1 MRIKSSVTVSG
12 NLRKMK
18 VVHESPVEYS
28 LPVGDETVPLNPLL
42 GQKISLSFAGEIN
55 CINCGRKTNKSFQ
68 QGYCYPC
75 MQQLARCDLCILKPE
90 LCHYHKGTCREPDWG
105 RENCMI
111 DHFVYLAVSS
121 GLKVGITRH
130 SQVPVRWID
139 QGAVSALPIAR
150 VSSRYDS
157 GRVEVALKSH
167 FNDKTNWRN
176 MLKNIVAEVDPVAEK
191 ARIEPVLMDILKD
204 FQGCEVT
211 GDTIYRF
218 EYPVLEY
225 PDKIKS
231 LALDKT
237 PRIEG
242 TLQGIKGQY
251 LMFDSGVINIR
262 KHGGYRVVL
271 DY

>member
-1 MRIKSSVTVSG
+1 MTFRG

-18 VVHESPVEYS
+18 VKHASPVEYS

-42 GQKISLSFAGEIN
+42 GKKISLSFEGEIN

-75 MQQLARCDLCILKPE
+75 MQQLAQCDLCILKPE
-90 LCHYHKGTCREPDWG
+90 LCHYHKGTCREPEWG

-130 SQVPVRWID
+130 SQVPTRWID
-139 QGAVSALPIAR
+139 QGAVAAMPIAR
-150 VSSRYDS
+150 VGSRYDS
-157 GRVEVALKSH
+157 GLVEVALKEH
-167 FNDKTNWRN
+167 FDDKTNWRN
-176 MLKNIVAEVDPVAEK
+176 MLKNVVAEVDPVAEK
-191 ARIEPVLMDILKD
+191 AKIRPVLQDILKD
-204 FQGCEVT
+204 CQGREIT
-211 GDTIYRF
+211 EDTVYRF

-225 PDKIKS
+225 PDKVKS
-231 LALDKT
+231 LGFDKT
-237 PRIEG
+237 SRVEG
-242 TLQGIKGQY
+242 TLLGIKGQY
-251 LMFDSGVINIR
+251 LMFDCGVINIR
-262 KHGGYRVVL
+262 KHGGYGIIL